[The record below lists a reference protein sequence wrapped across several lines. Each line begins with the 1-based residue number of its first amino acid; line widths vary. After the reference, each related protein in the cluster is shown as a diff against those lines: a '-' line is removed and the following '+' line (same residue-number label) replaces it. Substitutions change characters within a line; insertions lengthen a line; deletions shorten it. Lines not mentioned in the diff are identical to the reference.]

1 MAKPNK
7 DAVIAELE
15 EKFRSSS
22 ALLLTEY
29 RGLTVAQ
36 LTELRNALRANA
48 TYSVTK
54 NTLARIAA
62 KNVGMD
68 YLVDELKGPT
78 GIVFVTGEAV
88 DAAKVLRDF
97 AKENDKLVL
106 KAGSMDGKLLDAEG
120 VKQLAELDS
129 REVTLAKL
137 AGAFIAKQ
145 SQAAALFN
153 APATK
158 MVRTIDALREK
169 QEKAA

>member
-7 DAVIAELE
+7 EEAIAALE
-15 EKFRSSS
+15 QKFRDAN

-29 RGLTVAQ
+29 RGLSVAQ
-36 LTELRNALRANA
+36 MTQLRNSLRANA

-68 YLVDELKGPT
+68 YLVDELTGPT
-78 GIVFVTGEAV
+78 AIVFVTGEAV
-88 DAAKVLRDF
+88 DAAKALRDF
-97 AKENDKLVL
+97 AKENDKLVV
-106 KAGSMDGKLLDAEG
+106 KGGAMEGKLLDAAG
-120 VKQLAELDS
+120 VEALADLDS

-145 SQAAALFN
+145 SQAAALFA

>member
-7 DAVIAELE
+7 EAAIAELE
-15 EKFRSSS
+15 EKFRTSS

-29 RGLTVAQ
+29 RGLTVSQ
-36 LTELRNALRANA
+36 MTDLRNALRAHA

-62 KNVGMD
+62 KNAGMD

-78 GIVFVTGEAV
+78 AIVFVSGEAV
-88 DAAKVLRDF
+88 DAAKALRDF
-97 AKENDKLVL
+97 AKENEKLVI
-106 KAGSMDGKLLDAEG
+106 KAGAMDGKLLDADG
-120 VKQLAELDS
+120 VKALADLDS

-145 SQAAALFN
+145 SQAAALFA

>member
-7 DAVIAELE
+7 EAAIAELE

-36 LTELRNALRANA
+36 MSELRRSLAGTA

-62 KNVGMD
+62 KNVGLD
-68 YLVDELKGPT
+68 FLADELKGPT
-78 GIVFVTGEAV
+78 AITFVTGEAV
-88 DAAKVLRDF
+88 DAAKALRDF
-97 AKENDKLVL
+97 AKDNELLIIKSG
-106 KAGSMDGKLLDAEG
+106 AMDGRALSADE

-137 AGAFIAKQ
+137 AGAFKAK
-145 SQAAALFN
+145 QAAAASMFTQ
-153 APATK
+153 PAVK
-158 MVRTIDALREK
+158 LVRTIDALREK
-169 QEKAA
+169 QEEAA